1 MARPTTT
8 TERTAAAAPVLL
20 ITAWHLTR
28 MRSMPRGFYNVR
40 KLDFATRGHTECVWV
55 HRWISRRSLMLTT
68 AWRSWEAAR
77 AWLDSAEFRRADAA
91 IRRIEGTVV
100 RVERYVDGVEVDRD
114 ASSAAKAGEAPS
126 GPAGG

>member
-1 MARPTTT
+1 MTT

-40 KLDFATRGHTECVWV
+40 KLDFATRGRAECVWV

-77 AWLDSAEFRRADAA
+77 AWLDSAEFERTDAA

-100 RVERYVDGVEVDRD
+100 RVERYLDGVEVDFD
-114 ASSAAKAGEAPS
+114 SASSGDGDARPPA
-126 GPAGG
+126 PAGG